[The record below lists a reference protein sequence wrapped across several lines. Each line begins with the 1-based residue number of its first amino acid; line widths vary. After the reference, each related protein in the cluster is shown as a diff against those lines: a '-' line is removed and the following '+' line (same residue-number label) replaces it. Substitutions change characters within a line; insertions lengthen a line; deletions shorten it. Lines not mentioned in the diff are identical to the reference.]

1 MIRDAPEPEG
11 PEPEE
16 LKPENQKPEKTERTG
31 SAILRHSRFF
41 SRKEGEPMPYGIPE
55 RAGDGPMAFLE
66 PGSRVSTVHLQMVKE
81 EKSLYGLR
89 PLSGP
94 WQAAELVRPLFY
106 GSDRE
111 MVVVLSLD
119 TRNRPAAAETV
130 AVGGLD
136 SVAVDVRNLFKH
148 ALLNN
153 AKGIMIFHNH
163 PSGDAEPSGEDRALT
178 SRVRQAGEILGISL
192 VDHIILG
199 DGCCYSLR
207 EESRL
212 EDTGGEGV
220 GECRL

>member
-1 MIRDAPEPEG
+1 
-11 PEPEE
+11 
-16 LKPENQKPEKTERTG
+16 
-31 SAILRHSRFF
+31 
-41 SRKEGEPMPYGIPE
+41 MPYGIPE

-81 EKSLYGLR
+81 EKSLYGLG

-153 AKGIMIFHNH
+153 AKGLMVFHNH